1 MLRGK
6 YYDVSVARRFYVAPT
21 VTESDALSWL
31 LGTPVYWCH
40 TQRYMLLSIVHV
52 HAYEHVYVC
61 LTYSTYVYVPISH
74 ILMYWYSSCNLHVR
88 YLTHRNRLSHIY
100 H

>member
-31 LGTPVYWCH
+31 LGTPVYWGH
-40 TQRYMLLSIVHV
+40 TQSYMLLSIVRTCTYMRALKRV
-52 HAYEHVYVC
+52 PYVQ
-61 LTYSTYVYVPISH
+61 YVYVPISH
-74 ILMYWYSSCNLHVR
+74 I
-88 YLTHRNRLSHIY
+88 
-100 H
+100 